1 MIYSSKQAKSRSGV
15 TVVETAVVLS
25 AALFFMF
32 GIFEWGRF
40 VMVRQVMENSAREG
54 ARYAVVHTGDSPA
67 PDVAAY
73 VRAKMAGVDGQ
84 MTGVS
89 ILVYKY
95 NTATPTDKTLVWTNA
110 AFGEGIAVEITGTYN
125 PVLPT
130 MAFFK
135 QIVPIMS
142 GSAPMYTRS
151 IMYSEAN

>member
-1 MIYSSKQAKSRSGV
+1 
-15 TVVETAVVLS
+15 
-25 AALFFMF
+25 
-32 GIFEWGRF
+32 
-40 VMVRQVMENSAREG
+40 VMENSAREG

-73 VRAKMAGVDGQ
+73 VLGKMAGVDAQ

-89 ILVYKY
+89 VLVYKY
-95 NTATPTDKTLVWTNA
+95 NTANPTDKTLVWTNA